1 MSLLHRK
8 VFLIT
13 KSVHPCYTLDRRKKQ
28 NWISV
33 SNNSAQACQEDSF
46 NSIHVLS
53 KPDERAKTCG
63 QPLKRA
69 KNTARRPGLRSESPP
84 LGVCCS
90 PCPSQCWAPCSYSAS
105 GTSPS
110 SLCEESANH
119 QPLLPADGCVSPFH
133 LLITKDQPVSFYL
146 VNTALP
152 GSVFCYIS
160 NSYKQKPCVEGD
172 LSTSTT
178 LFLFREP
185 TCAQRRSVACH
196 HPVTR
201 HLHR

>member
-1 MSLLHRK
+1 MFQTTQHK
-8 VFLIT
+8 HV
-13 KSVHPCYTLDRRKKQ
+13 RRTPSTPSMYYPNQTNVPKPADNHWNVLK
-28 NWISV
+28 ILRGG
-33 SNNSAQACQEDSF
+33 
-46 NSIHVLS
+46 HV
-53 KPDERAKTCG
+53 KG
-63 QPLKRA
+63 H
-69 KNTARRPGLRSESPP
+69 RSESPP